1 MTPLYVVGYVMIGLF
16 TARRVWF
23 AMDRHTD
30 KANASIQEHNAKIRN
45 ELSNSYYRSDLLRSE
60 MNVSKRFGN
69 VVWLPTLSGVL
80 WPLIPVLLG
89 LFLII
94 VGVGKTLIF
103 LSHAVAKSTGPVAK
117 WFFTD
122 PKKRKKLRKVAA

>member
-1 MTPLYVVGYVMIGLF
+1 MIPLYVLGYLMIGLF

-30 KANASIQEHNAKIRN
+30 KANARVRAHNDTVKGQGP
-45 ELSNSYYRSDLLRSE
+45 YYLREAIRSE
-60 MNVSKRFGN
+60 QNVSKRFGN

-80 WPLIPVLLG
+80 WPLVPVALA
-89 LFLII
+89 LFGIATVFGYVLVFII
-94 VGVGKTLIF
+94 R
-103 LSHAVAKSTGPVAK
+103 AVLKSTGPVAK

>member
-1 MTPLYVVGYVMIGLF
+1 MIPLYVVGYLMIGLF

-30 KANASIQEHNAKIRN
+30 KANASVREHNAKVREGGN
-45 ELSNSYYRSDLLRSE
+45 SHYRPELFRCEINT
-60 MNVSKRFGN
+60 SKRFGN

-80 WPLIPVLLG
+80 WPLVPVALA
-89 LFLII
+89 LFGIATVFGYVLVFII
-94 VGVGKTLIF
+94 R
-103 LSHAVAKSTGPVAK
+103 AVLKSTGPVAK